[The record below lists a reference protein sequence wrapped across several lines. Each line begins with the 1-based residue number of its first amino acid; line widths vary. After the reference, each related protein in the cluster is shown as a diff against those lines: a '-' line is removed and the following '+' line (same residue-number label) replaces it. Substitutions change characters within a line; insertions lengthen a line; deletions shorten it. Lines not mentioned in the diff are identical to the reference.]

1 MNALVPVCSCIF
13 VSQENL
19 IWTSNNV
26 FKKGKKKRKKE
37 MLEQGDS
44 SNLSYLCTVIMF
56 RPLLAICSNVKD
68 FEESLQ

>member
-1 MNALVPVCSCIF
+1 MHVFLFARIF

-26 FKKGKKKRKKE
+26 FKKGKKKKKKE
-37 MLEQGDS
+37 MLEQGGS

-56 RPLLAICSNVKD
+56 RPLLAICCNVKD